1 MSRNHLILVFN
12 LILKSNYLWEKS
24 LLLKC
29 VVFFHYVR
37 IQFTVSGVGMPL
49 RKYKEFKTEHLIH
62 NCHV

>member
-29 VVFFHYVR
+29 VVFSIMFESNLR
-37 IQFTVSGVGMPL
+37 FLVGECL
-49 RKYKEFKTEHLIH
+49 YGNIRNLKLST
-62 NCHV
+62 